1 MKLSTQSS
9 DRYVDNRVI
18 SFNVVT
24 EMLDYFELPRYQG
37 NGSRTNSK
45 VNVMDRSLAL
55 LDLFSSEVCIW
66 VMEDYGKVESCT
78 RRYTIDILCH
88 LFVRLEKND
97 ELLLVQEYH
106 GLQIYD
112 VKAKKLD
119 AFRRFGGLEMFYANV
134 HVESLVFLTETY

>member
-1 MKLSTQSS
+1 
-9 DRYVDNRVI
+9 
-18 SFNVVT
+18 
-24 EMLDYFELPRYQG
+24 MLDYFELPRYQG
-37 NGSRTNSK
+37 NGSHTNSK

-55 LDLFSSEVCIW
+55 FDLFSSEVCIW

-88 LFVRLEKND
+88 QFVRLEKND

-119 AFRRFGGLEMFYANV
+119 AFGRFGGLEMFYANV